1 MARRRRAPKRGG
13 STALMAGSAALLI
26 FGILLAG
33 GISWFYYTAKTE
45 IKIDPVSLCPENGAN
60 GNLVFLIDQTDP
72 VSMTQLT
79 FARTKIERMIDQA
92 DTGTRISI
100 GIVTPDVEARGQAFL
115 SLCKPRLEANAI
127 TQNVKQVEA
136 TYREDFEKPMNGVLS
151 SLMVVA
157 TAESSPIIENL
168 QELLSRIPDFLAGD
182 KPTTLVIFS
191 NLAQHSDVLS
201 FYRGGSWDT
210 FAGDGTVNRL
220 SKALSGMEVFLLQL
234 PIRNSFQPDLE
245 NFWARY
251 FDAQGVTLLHYELV
265 GDL

>member
-1 MARRRRAPKRGG
+1 MARRRRSFKRGG
-13 STALMAGSAALLI
+13 SAALIIGSATLI
-26 FGILLAG
+26 ILSLLLAG
-33 GISWFYYTAKTE
+33 GIAWFYIAAKSET
-45 IKIDPVSLCPENGAN
+45 KFDPVSLCPENGAT

-100 GIVTPDVEARGQAFL
+100 GIVTPDLLARDQAFL
-115 SLCKPRLEANAI
+115 SLCKPLLEANAI
-127 TQNVKQVEA
+127 TQNVKLVEA
-136 TYREDFEKPMNGVLS
+136 TYREDFEKPMDGILS

-201 FYRGGSWDT
+201 FYRGGNWDT
-210 FAGDGTVNRL
+210 FADDGTVNRL
-220 SKALSGMEVFLLQL
+220 SKALFGMEVFLLQL
-234 PIRNSFQPDLE
+234 PIRDSFQPDLE